1 MARAACTKRRKFWVS
16 DGLCGTCSGRP
27 KSHKLDIFQGIAFRT
42 AESPTT
48 PRNPT
53 ISESCCCFTPSFPAL
68 KLSTLWQRRDNSS
81 RTSSSS
87 LCDGHGRCFCVCMF
101 APCFRS
107 SEDIPGT
114 RRNEHVISRAG
125 QLIGCCAAGRC
136 KTHASSEFQK
146 QLRSHGTQQNDSS
159 CTTALAL
166 EALALVSATFPMF
179 VHVQCSPG
187 DDSRVT
193 TFFMSNLKTN
203 HTSPNLI
210 LPSYKQERLMIFNL
224 RHPRISSPER
234 EPCILYNTC
243 LLYTS
248 DAADE

>member
-87 LCDGHGRCFCVCMF
+87 LCDGHGRCFCVCNVSCR
-101 APCFRS
+101 AIRNKN
-107 SEDIPGT
+107 EDI
-114 RRNEHVISRAG
+114 ISYEGANQLDAAQGG
-125 QLIGCCAAGRC
+125 QDDKNI
-136 KTHASSEFQK
+136 SSEFQR
-146 QLRSHGTQQNDSS
+146 QPCSHGT
-159 CTTALAL
+159 
-166 EALALVSATFPMF
+166 
-179 VHVQCSPG
+179 H
-187 DDSRVT
+187 
-193 TFFMSNLKTN
+193 
-203 HTSPNLI
+203 
-210 LPSYKQERLMIFNL
+210 
-224 RHPRISSPER
+224 
-234 EPCILYNTC
+234 
-243 LLYTS
+243 
-248 DAADE
+248 